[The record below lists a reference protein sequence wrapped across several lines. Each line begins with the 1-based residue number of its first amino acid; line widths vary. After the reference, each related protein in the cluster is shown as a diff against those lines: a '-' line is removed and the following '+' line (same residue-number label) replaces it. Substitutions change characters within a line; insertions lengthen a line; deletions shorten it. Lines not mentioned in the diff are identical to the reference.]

1 MLTKGTLK
9 FNGLYSFTDLLN
21 AERDL
26 LMKLLYKTLTIVCG
40 LLLLIST
47 NCFAYAII
55 GNATSVTMG
64 TSANR
69 ISGFAGGEF
78 TLKTNLG
85 EEYAAFCV
93 EWEEHIGFGSSY
105 TIDSVEDYANKG
117 GGGDNGAIWEDGEY
131 RDYLSTETKW
141 LMNEYVN
148 GGLKDMYSSYSGAFF
163 GAAMQVAIWDLE
175 DEDYYLSY
183 AGTYGTL
190 AQELIAYAATSVQG
204 LDDSLFA
211 NVKVIN
217 LTNAQSQIIAAPVPE
232 PATMLLL
239 GTGLIGVAGFGRKK
253 FVK

>member
-1 MLTKGTLK
+1 
-9 FNGLYSFTDLLN
+9 
-21 AERDL
+21 
-26 LMKLLYKTLTIVCG
+26 MKLLFKTLTIVCG

-69 ISGFAGGEF
+69 PSGFAGGEF
-78 TLKTNLG
+78 TLKTDLG

-117 GGGDNGAIWEDGEY
+117 GGGDNGAILVDNEY
-131 RDYLSTETKW
+131 RDYLSIETKW

-148 GGLKDMYSSYSGAFF
+148 GGLKDSYESIDGDVF
-163 GAAMQVAIWDLE
+163 GAAMQVAIWKLE
-175 DEDYYLSY
+175 DEYYDSGY
-183 AGTYGTL
+183 ENPYGGL
-190 AQELIAYAATSVQG
+190 ADDLIEIAQANVQG
-204 LDDSLFA
+204 LDASIFA
-211 NVKVIN
+211 NVKVVN

-239 GTGLIGVAGFGRKK
+239 GTGLIGFAGLGRKK
-253 FVK
+253 LVK